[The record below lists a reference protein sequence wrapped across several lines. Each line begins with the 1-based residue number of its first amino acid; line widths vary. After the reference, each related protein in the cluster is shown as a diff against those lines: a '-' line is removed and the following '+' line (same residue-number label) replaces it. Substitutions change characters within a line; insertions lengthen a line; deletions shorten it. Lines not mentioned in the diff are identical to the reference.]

1 MNDRAAHGGS
11 AQGVLIRVE
20 EGDISTFTG
29 DAIVNA
35 ANNHLRMGA
44 GVAGALAAR
53 GGPAI
58 QDECDAIV
66 RRSGP
71 LAVGQAAV
79 TGAGNL
85 AVRYVIHAA
94 AMGDEPPSAH
104 SIRSATREALRL
116 ADQRGVRTIAFPV
129 LGAGIGGF
137 PFEESARL
145 MIEEIRAHPAGE
157 TSVETVVLYG
167 YTAEQAA
174 TLRRL
179 LS

>member
-1 MNDRAAHGGS
+1 
-11 AQGVLIRVE
+11 
-20 EGDISTFTG
+20 
-29 DAIVNA
+29 
-35 ANNHLRMGA
+35 
-44 GVAGALAAR
+44 
-53 GGPAI
+53 
-58 QDECDAIV
+58 
-66 RRSGP
+66 
-71 LAVGQAAV
+71 
-79 TGAGNL
+79 
-85 AVRYVIHAA
+85 
-94 AMGDEPPSAH
+94 MGDEPPSAR

-145 MIEEIRAHPAGE
+145 MIEEIRAYPADE
-157 TSVETVVLYG
+157 TKIETVVLYG

>member
-1 MNDRAAHGGS
+1 M
-11 AQGVLIRVE
+11 LIRVE
-20 EGDISTFTG
+20 QGDISTFAG

-44 GVAGALAAR
+44 GVAGALDAR

-58 QDECDAIV
+58 QQECNAIV
-66 RRSGP
+66 RRNGP

-85 AVRYVIHAA
+85 SARYIIHAA
-94 AMGDEPPSAH
+94 AMGDEPATAH
-104 SIRSATREALRL
+104 SVRSATRETLRL

-129 LGAGIGGF
+129 LGAGVGGF

-145 MIEEIRAHPAGE
+145 MIEEIRAHAEDE
-157 TSVETVVLYG
+157 TSIETVALYG
-167 YTAEQAA
+167 YTAEQTA

-179 LS
+179 LT